1 MQDGRLVNI
10 LGLIPARG
18 GSKGI
23 PRKNIAPLGGRP
35 LIAWTIEAALRAE
48 GLSRVVV
55 STDDNE
61 IAEVAV
67 RAGAEVPFRRPAELS
82 ADSSEAL
89 PVIRHAVD
97 TMDAQR
103 WRADAVIYLQPTS
116 PLRGTEPIV
125 RGIELLRS
133 GACDTAVSVVRVP
146 HNMTPESLMRHTSGH
161 LEFMASPEARRF
173 RRQDKSLLYARNG
186 PAVLA
191 MTRATLARG
200 ELYGPRIKAIEMDA
214 IESHD
219 IDEPLD
225 LAIAESLLPLLDRS
239 RTRPV

>member
-1 MQDGRLVNI
+1 MKI

-23 PRKNIAPLGGRP
+23 PRKNIAPLAGRP

-48 GLSRVVV
+48 GLGRIVV
-55 STDDNE
+55 STDDDE
-61 IAEVAV
+61 IAEVAA
-67 RAGAEVPFRRPAELS
+67 RAGAEVPFRRPAEFS

-89 PVIRHAVD
+89 PVIRHAIEQI
-97 TMDAQR
+97 DAQG
-103 WRADAVIYLQPTS
+103 WRAEAVIYLQPTS

-125 RGIELLRS
+125 RAIEWLRS
-133 GACDTAVSVVRVP
+133 GECDTAVSVVRVP
-146 HNMTPESLMRHTSGH
+146 HNMTPESLMRDTVGL
-161 LEFMASPEARRF
+161 LEFMAPPETRRF
-173 RRQDKSLLYARNG
+173 RRQEKSRLYARNG

-191 MTRATLARG
+191 LTRQTLERG
-200 ELYGPRIKAIEMDA
+200 ELYGPRIKAIEMGA

-225 LAIAESLLPLLDRS
+225 LAVAERLLPLVNGL
-239 RTRPV
+239 RPTTG